1 MKRRTGL
8 SIIILLAVCMLS
20 TVAHANVKISY
31 RIWDVNQAPAMEA
44 IAREFEKENPGIRV
58 EVEVIP
64 WAQYWTN
71 LETAATGRNLPDV
84 FWLNASNFE
93 LYASNNLLTPL
104 DSLIESSSLVSKD
117 DYPESLIELYSYGG
131 KQYAMPKDM
140 DTIGLWYNKELFDAA
155 GIAYPDETW
164 TWDDLAEAAIALT
177 DAENRVWGIAAEL
190 SHQSG
195 FFNTVYQAG
204 GWIVNEDK
212 TKAGHAEPESIEGLR
227 FWTDLINVHK
237 ASPTMAQMT
246 DTEPINLFE
255 SGRAAMFYTG
265 SWNQVRFMNN
275 EYTRDRVDVAVLPKG
290 KQRAVIIHGLGNAMA
305 ANTRH
310 PEEAWKFVEFLGSRR
325 AHEIQAETGTVIP
338 AHLELHEAWVDSNP
352 NFNLQ
357 IFLDQ
362 LEYAVPY
369 PVSVQARRWQQIQID
384 CLTPAWAGEQSIED
398 AARETA
404 RQVNQVLAEERR

>member
-1 MKRRTGL
+1 MRRVAIL
-8 SIIILLAVCMLS
+8 SIAALLMACMFSAV
-20 TVAHANVKISY
+20 AYADVKLSY

-44 IAREFEKENPGIRV
+44 IAREFEEQNPGIRV

-93 LYASNNLLTPL
+93 LYASNDLLVP
-104 DSLIESSSLVSKD
+104 IESLLETSYVSKE
-117 DYPESLIELYSYGG
+117 DYPESLIELYTYSGHL
-131 KQYAMPKDM
+131 YAMPKDM

-155 GIAYPDETW
+155 GVAYPDETW
-164 TWDDLAEAAIALT
+164 TWDDLVEAAVALT

-212 TKAGHAEPESIEGLR
+212 TKAGHAEPESLEGLR
-227 FWTDLINVHK
+227 FWTDLIHAHK
-237 ASPTMAQMT
+237 ASPTMAPMT
-246 DTEPINLFE
+246 DTEPISLFE

-265 SWNQVRFMNN
+265 SWNQIRFMNN

-290 KQRAVIIHGLGNAMA
+290 KQRAVIIHGLGNVIA

-310 PEEAWKFVEFLGSRR
+310 PEEAWKFVEFLGSKR
-325 AHEIQAETGTVIP
+325 AHEIQAQTGTVIP
-338 AHLELHEAWVDSNP
+338 ARLDLHQAWVDSNP

-362 LEYAVPY
+362 LEDAVPY

-384 CLTPAWAGEQSIED
+384 CLTPAWAGEQSIEE
-398 AARETA
+398 AAKETA
-404 RQVNQVLAEERR
+404 RQIDQVLAEERR